1 MVLHDIRG
9 RFGKLRRVAAPEPA
23 RIKDLAAASDAVTEI
38 HAGNGVPGIA
48 FKVVLLAV
56 FDLDE
61 IVPCAGEQRVAARA
75 TGQPRGAALPY
86 VLRTFNLQF
95 ALISHYGERKCVAS
109 KYGVK
114 ASSASLERRRRCTE
128 TRPSLKW

>member
-1 MVLHDIRG
+1 VILHDIRG

-23 RIKDLAAASDAVTEI
+23 RIKDLAAASDAITEI
-38 HAGNGVPGIA
+38 HAGNGVTGIA

-61 IVPCAGEQRVAARA
+61 IFPGAIEQRVAARA
-75 TGQPRGAALPY
+75 TRQPRAGSLPY
-86 VLRTFNLQF
+86 VLRTFNLEF
-95 ALISHYGERKCVAS
+95 ALISHDGERKCVAS
-109 KYGVK
+109 KYGVR
-114 ASSASLERRRRCTE
+114 ASLASLGRRRCCTE